1 MDESPYTVF
10 PSLLKG
16 SKVRRKPVYSK
27 VKITKETHELA
38 TFALGGDCVRHA
50 LITAGSKGLGRKV
63 TESLLNMGYSVTVN
77 YRGDDEAVRQMKEE
91 LQEYEEK
98 LQFVQGDVTN
108 KEDLKNMVELAAER
122 FGRIDALINNAGP
135 YIFERKKL
143 ADYSEGEW
151 YQMMEGN
158 LSAVF
163 HLFRMVIPMMR
174 KQGFGRI
181 ITYGFQGAD
190 HAPGW
195 MHRSAFGA
203 AKVGLASLT
212 KTIAIE
218 EAENG
223 ITANMVCPGKIVGDM
238 KESTIEEARQIK
250 DDETPI
256 GRSGTGEDIGRII
269 SFLCDDR
276 SDLITGTVIEAT
288 GGLNVI
294 HRH

>member
-1 MDESPYTVF
+1 M
-10 PSLLKG
+10 
-16 SKVRRKPVYSK
+16 
-27 VKITKETHELA
+27 
-38 TFALGGDCVRHA
+38 RHA

-77 YRGDDEAVRQMKEE
+77 YRSDNEAVRRMKED
-91 LQEYEEK
+91 LFEYEEK
-98 LQFVQGDVTN
+98 LQFVQGDVT
-108 KEDLKNMVELAAER
+108 KQQDLKEMVQSSYER
-122 FGRIDALINNAGP
+122 FGRIDALVNNAGP

-143 ADYSEGEW
+143 ADYHEDEW
-151 YQMMEGN
+151 YQMIEGN

-163 HLFRMVIPMMR
+163 HLFKAVIPIMR
-174 KQGFGRI
+174 KQRFGRI

-195 MHRSAFGA
+195 LNRSAFGA
-203 AKVGLASLT
+203 AKVGLTSLT

-218 EAENG
+218 EAEYG

-238 KESTIEEARQIK
+238 KEATIEKARRTK

-269 SFLCDDR
+269 SFLCDER

-294 HRH
+294 HKH